1 MTSTTIFALAAILRF
16 LTPVDEKEP
25 KDGIYTG
32 WLDGTKREDVAEIQK
47 DDNAVAYADGLS
59 YNLKDGWYE
68 FRCSCTVNQ
77 PGEDKTIQLSE
88 LLGSLK
94 SPNQPNHYEKAI
106 RLYLLKSD
114 GGDLSDMAGKD
125 STKEK
130 FDFLVKSVSTLYARM
145 VANDGMLTI
154 LKEMDLN
161 EGMFEANGLETPF
174 VSFVESSQIDPSRPL
189 HYRRSPIPMSSNVLN
204 AKIGTTIEEISS
216 VVYSEVASVSAIDL
230 HTHLLPPT
238 HGALCLW
245 GIDELLTYVCWNS
258 TLCG

>member
-16 LTPVDEKEP
+16 LTPVDDKDS

-32 WLDGTKREDVAEIQK
+32 WLDGTKRKDVAEIEK
-47 DDNAVAYADGLS
+47 DDNAEAYADGLS

-68 FRCSCTVNQ
+68 FRCSCKVNL
-77 PGEDKTIQLSE
+77 PGDIHLPD

-114 GGDLSDMAGKD
+114 GGDLSDMASKE
-125 STKEK
+125 STTEK

-154 LKEMDLN
+154 LKEMDLK

-174 VSFVESSQIDPSRPL
+174 ISFVDSPVIDPSRPL
-189 HYRRSPIPMSSNVLN
+189 HHRRSPIPISSNVLN
-204 AKIGTTIEEISS
+204 AKIGTTIEEIRS

-245 GIDELLTYVCWNS
+245 GIDELLTYVCWNC
-258 TLCG
+258 TICD